1 MSNFEASTHLGYL
14 IKEVQH
20 MLRTRMDSALRDIG
34 LTTPQY
40 SILSE
45 LDEFPGLSNADLAR
59 RSFVTPQTMN
69 LIVRILEEH
78 GLIAR
83 EPNETHGRKQDIRL
97 TEQGRKLLQRAHRA
111 VGGIET
117 GLFECLSTLES
128 KQFESALNKIIS
140 SRRAK

>member
-1 MSNFEASTHLGYL
+1 MSNFEASKHLGYL
-14 IKEVQH
+14 IKKVQH
-20 MLRTRMDSALRDIG
+20 MLRTSMDNALRDIE

-69 LIVRILEEH
+69 LIVRSLEEH
-78 GLIAR
+78 GLIVK

-97 TEQGRKLLQRAHRA
+97 TEPGQKLLERAHRA
-111 VGGIET
+111 VGGIEM
-117 GLFECLSTLES
+117 GLFGCLSTPES
-128 KQFESALNKIIS
+128 KQFESTLNKIVS
-140 SRRAK
+140 SKKAK

>member
-1 MSNFEASTHLGYL
+1 MSNFEASKHLGYL

-20 MLRTRMDSALRDIG
+20 MLRTSMDNALRDIE

-69 LIVRILEEH
+69 LIVRSLEEH
-78 GLIAR
+78 GLIAK

-97 TEQGRKLLQRAHRA
+97 TEQGQKLLKRAHQA

-117 GLFECLSTLES
+117 GLFGCLSTLES
-128 KQFESALNKIIS
+128 KQFESALNKIVS
-140 SRRAK
+140 SKKAK

>member
-1 MSNFEASTHLGYL
+1 MSNFEASKHLGYL

-20 MLRTRMDSALRDIG
+20 LLRTSMDNALRDIE

-69 LIVRILEEH
+69 LIVRSLEEH
-78 GLIAR
+78 GLIAK

-97 TEQGRKLLQRAHRA
+97 TEQGQKLLERGHQA

-117 GLFECLSTLES
+117 GLFGCLSTLES
-128 KQFESALNKIIS
+128 KDLRAL
-140 SRRAK
+140 

>member
-1 MSNFEASTHLGYL
+1 MSSFEASKHLGYL

-20 MLRTRMDSALRDIG
+20 MLRTSMDNALRDIE

-69 LIVRILEEH
+69 LIVRALEEH

-97 TEQGRKLLQRAHRA
+97 TERGQKLLKRAHQA

-117 GLFECLSTLES
+117 GLFGCLSTLES
-128 KQFESALNKIIS
+128 KQFESTLHKIVS
-140 SRRAK
+140 SKKAK